1 MCRFRIAPWAS
12 LDEEA
17 LDSVRERHQQNLDA
31 AVRCQE
37 RDLEYSR
44 VYRDQYDLVVHGR
57 GPRVHAMVVRAL
69 QTIALAVEWAPYKQ
83 RMRLILDLS
92 LHLDRCWLPQHPQ
105 YAPLLVAA
113 HKAWH
118 RPVAKRWRRVCR
130 LVRWIARLPT
140 LMVAF
145 NEVALRPDSQAARRA
160 ADRFKVRATSLGPA
174 SLPNDSWSLPS
185 ENSLF
190 F

>member
-1 MCRFRIAPWAS
+1 VSVAMSRFRIAPWAS

-17 LDSVRERHQQNLDA
+17 LDRLRERHQRDLNA
-31 AVRCQE
+31 VVRCQE
-37 RDLEYSR
+37 RGLEFSK

-69 QTIALAVEWAPYKQ
+69 QTVALAVEWAPYKQ
-83 RMRLILDLS
+83 RMRLVLDLS
-92 LHLDRCWLPQHPQ
+92 LHLDRCWLPQHPV
-105 YAPLLVAA
+105 YVPLLVAA

-130 LVRWIARLPT
+130 LVRWIARMPT

-145 NEVALRPDSQAARRA
+145 NEVALRPGSQAARRA
-160 ADRFKVRATSLGPA
+160 ADRFEVRAASLSTV
-174 SLPNDSWSLPS
+174 SLPNGS
-185 ENSLF
+185 
-190 F
+190 